1 MHINPS
7 IYSGK
12 PFQCLLAVL
21 LQVIEVCHCKFDMV
35 KTKQT
40 KRKSESEKERWEKY
54 RIAKVPSG
62 FGTAAKVATHGPPVL
77 PGQPGSA
84 RNLPDYHGKYFIL
97 IFILSKLNTVY
108 VKGVER
114 NKNTYTCCVL
124 THVEGVERNKNTCTC
139 CMLTHVEGVKS
150 TCTKCNCTKVI
161 VFNRE
166 FQTK

>member
-54 RIAKVPSG
+54 RIAKVPSR
-62 FGTAAKVATHGPPVL
+62 FGTVAKVATHGPPVL
-77 PGQPGSA
+77 PGWPGSA

-97 IFILSKLNTVY
+97 NIHSI
-108 VKGVER
+108 
-114 NKNTYTCCVL
+114 
-124 THVEGVERNKNTCTC
+124 
-139 CMLTHVEGVKS
+139 
-150 TCTKCNCTKVI
+150 
-161 VFNRE
+161 
-166 FQTK
+166 